1 MDLHSI
7 NCFITIARKK
17 SITKASH
24 LLHITQPALTSKIK
38 QMENEIGA
46 KLFKRSRK
54 GVELTKEG
62 GYFLIRALRMTREF
76 AGVNQENNLL
86 PYDSSSTDLTNEK
99 FKIGI
104 TRPLAPL
111 LLTSLL
117 SHCDQSITY
126 DITVEFNK
134 MIIDLVLFD
143 ELHMGIIRANSYHDD
158 LVYLPLYKDE
168 LVMAGPKN
176 ESSKGDPFN
185 TGSFL
190 SEPFF
195 LYDTSIPFR
204 SNIIEILLNQFGRLP
219 DKLQEVNDTFAL
231 ISMVSCGLGH
241 AILPLSFIPNTSIDH
256 MNRYSIDRNISM
268 LNENLPFTITR
279 LGDHAELGH
288 IHIIYSKSRE
298 NDDRLVAFRT
308 NFTNVTYI

>member
-1 MDLHSI
+1 MDLNSI
-7 NCFITIARKK
+7 NCFITIAREK

-24 LLHITQPALTSKIK
+24 LLHITQPALTSKLK

-46 KLFKRSRK
+46 KLFKRSRQ

-62 GYFLIRALRMTREF
+62 GYFLIKALRMTREF
-76 AGVNQENNLL
+76 AGVNQENNIL
-86 PYDSSSTDLTNEK
+86 PYDLSTSLTNEK

-111 LLTSLL
+111 LLSSLL
-117 SHCDQSITY
+117 SHCDPSITY
-126 DITVEFNK
+126 DITVEFNE
-134 MIIDLVLFD
+134 MIIDLVLFN
-143 ELHMGIIRANSYHDD
+143 ELHMGIIRANSYLDD

-176 ESSKGDPFN
+176 EFTTGNPFN

-195 LYDTSIPFR
+195 LYDSSIPFR
-204 SNIIEILLNQFGRLP
+204 SNIIEILLDRFGRLP
-219 DKLQEVNDTFAL
+219 EKVQEVNDTFAL
-231 ISMVSCGLGH
+231 ISMISCGLGY
-241 AILPLSFIPNTSIDH
+241 AILPLSFIPNTSIDQ
-256 MNRYSIDRNISM
+256 MNCYSIERNIRS
-268 LNENLPFTITR
+268 LNDNLPFTVTR
-279 LGDHAELGH
+279 LGDQAALGH

-298 NDDRLVAFRT
+298 NDDILDAFRRR
-308 NFTNVTYI
+308 FALADL